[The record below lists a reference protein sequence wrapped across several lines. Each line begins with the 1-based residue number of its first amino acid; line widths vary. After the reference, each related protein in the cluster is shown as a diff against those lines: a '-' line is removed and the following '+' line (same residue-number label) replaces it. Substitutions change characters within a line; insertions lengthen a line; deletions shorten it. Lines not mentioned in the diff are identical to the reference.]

1 MRGLVM
7 TSVMAGLVF
16 AAAAAQAAPLNRQE
30 VKVPFS
36 FVVNG
41 QELPAGTY
49 SVQVDDMNG
58 GALLLRGDKASAYL
72 LTAPLSGEATPSES
86 SLVFAKENGQYHLA
100 QVWNGDS
107 GAQTVVSA
115 R

>member
-1 MRGLVM
+1 MRGLMM

-30 VKVPFS
+30 VKVPFN

-49 SVQVDDMNG
+49 SVQFDDLNA
-58 GALLLRGDKASAYL
+58 GALLLRGDKASAYV
-72 LTAPLSGEATPSES
+72 LTAPVAGDSTPSDS
-86 SLVFAKENGQYHLA
+86 SLVFAKEKGRYHLA
-100 QVWNGDS
+100 QIWNGDS
-107 GAQTVVSA
+107 GGQTVVGT

>member
-30 VKVPFS
+30 VKVPFN

-49 SVQVDDMNG
+49 SVQFDDMNSG
-58 GALLLRGDKASAYL
+58 TLLLRGDKASAYL
-72 LTAPLSGEATPSES
+72 LTAPVSGDATPSDS
-86 SLVFAKENGQYHLA
+86 SLVFAKENGRYHLA

-107 GAQTVVSA
+107 GGQTVVETK
-115 R
+115 

>member
-49 SVQVDDMNG
+49 SVQFDDLNA
-58 GALLLRGDKASAYL
+58 GALLLRGDKASAYV
-72 LTAPLSGEATPSES
+72 LTAPVAGDSTPSDS
-86 SLVFAKENGQYHLA
+86 SLVFAKEKGRYHLA
-100 QVWNGDS
+100 QIWNGDS
-107 GAQTVVSA
+107 GGQTVVGT